1 MLNFENTDKRAT
13 HRSLHFNVL
22 EVTEGVGIN
31 FSPAVDTLL
40 TKDVKGLM
48 P

>member
-13 HRSLHFNVL
+13 HRALHFNVL
-22 EVTEGVGIN
+22 EVTEGVGMN
-31 FSPAVDTLL
+31 LFQSVDTLL
-40 TKDVKGLM
+40 TKDVKRLI